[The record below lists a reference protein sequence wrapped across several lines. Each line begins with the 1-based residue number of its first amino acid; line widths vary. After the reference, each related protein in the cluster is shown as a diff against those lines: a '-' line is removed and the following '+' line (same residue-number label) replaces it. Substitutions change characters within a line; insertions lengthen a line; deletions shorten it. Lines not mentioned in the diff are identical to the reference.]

1 MHGPGKLVAVKVYK
15 KSGVL
20 QWVLIIV
27 TRNRFFKYHNDV
39 LTRYISAC
47 QSNEN
52 GKVEAPQTAK
62 KSRKLSCRKGGG

>member
-27 TRNRFFKYHNDV
+27 TRNRFFKYIIMIFSHDIF
-39 LTRYISAC
+39 LHASQMKMAR
-47 QSNEN
+47 
-52 GKVEAPQTAK
+52 
-62 KSRKLSCRKGGG
+62 